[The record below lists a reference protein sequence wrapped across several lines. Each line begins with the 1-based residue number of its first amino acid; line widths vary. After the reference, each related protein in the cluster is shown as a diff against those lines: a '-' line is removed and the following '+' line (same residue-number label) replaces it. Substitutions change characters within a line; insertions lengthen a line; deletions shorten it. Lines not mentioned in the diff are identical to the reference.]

1 MKPILKKLIPTN
13 PTYEQLQVV
22 ADGIAE
28 TVLDKHKKKPDYI
41 IGVSRGGLISAV
53 RISHLLRVPMV
64 PVAYSSKNGAGDNK
78 DHANSLPEFKNNIIL
93 IVDDISDSGHTLKE
107 LVDHYTKLGTKV
119 ETAIFYYKDK
129 SVHEPTYYGYLI
141 DDDFGWVNFPWEE

>member
-13 PTYEQLQVV
+13 PSYEQMQIV

-53 RISHLLRVPMV
+53 RISHLLRVPMI
-64 PVAYSSKNGAGDNK
+64 PIAYSSKRGAGDNK
-78 DHANSLPEFKNNIIL
+78 DHINQLPELKNHTML
-93 IVDDISDSGHTLKE
+93 IVDDISDSGNTLQE
-107 LVDHYTKLGTKV
+107 LVDHYTKQGNKV
-119 ETAIFYYKDK
+119 ETASIFFKDK
-129 SVHEPTYYGYLI
+129 SIHEPTYYGYLI
-141 DDDFGWVNFPWEE
+141 DDDFGWVKFPWEV